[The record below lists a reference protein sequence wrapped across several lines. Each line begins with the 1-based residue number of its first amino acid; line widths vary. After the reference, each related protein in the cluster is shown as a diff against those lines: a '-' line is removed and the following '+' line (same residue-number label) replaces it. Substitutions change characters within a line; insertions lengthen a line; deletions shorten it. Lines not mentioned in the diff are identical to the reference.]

1 MAYKLSG
8 KVMLVSDTVS
18 LSSKSGTQ
26 FTKRDLVI
34 TVRKFDQYTGVPS
47 DDDGNTPKFTF
58 MGLACQ
64 QLDRIKVGD
73 IVTVLFDI
81 AGRSY
86 EKDGK
91 TEYYTDVRPFKVE
104 LQRQSYQQPQAVS
117 QAPQDPFAYPQ
128 QTNPTDMQTAPQA
141 APTAAQVQTDDLPF

>member
-64 QLDRIKVGD
+64 QLDGIKVGD